1 MHLLLILE
9 LIILLHEYTGKPQ
22 LEKKSEICS
31 VFCALSDTKGKEAM
45 ESRKKKK
52 KMFRSMKDIHI
63 GMHRND

>member
-52 KMFRSMKDIHI
+52 KKCLEA
-63 GMHRND
+63 